1 MTRES
6 RPVAPVTELDGL
18 AWHKSTYSGA
28 DNGCVEHAATPTGS
42 AAVRDTKNR
51 SRGALL
57 FSATSWTR
65 FLRATV

>member
-6 RPVAPVTELDGL
+6 RPAAPATALDGL

-28 DNGCVEHAATPTGS
+28 DNGCVEHAATPAGT
-42 AAVRDTKNR
+42 AAVRDTKDR
-51 SRGALL
+51 RRGTLL
-57 FSATSWTR
+57 FSAATWTR